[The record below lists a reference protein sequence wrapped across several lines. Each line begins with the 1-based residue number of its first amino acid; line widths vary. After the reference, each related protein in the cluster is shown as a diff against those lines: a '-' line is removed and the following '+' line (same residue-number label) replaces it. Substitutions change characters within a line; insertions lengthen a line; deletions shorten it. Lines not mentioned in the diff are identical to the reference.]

1 MRGDNNDKATKT
13 SEWTRQMSFGFH
25 QQSIP
30 CEAAKGIQSRRMV
43 VHASLK
49 MLGRPSE
56 HRLPLEGK
64 GEDGRG
70 RGETWHSDNTFPA
83 RCVRPAGLLL
93 LVVSSAAAAATA
105 TATQLSS
112 ARQHVPSHSTT
123 RHDGFIRNV
132 LPITKLHREPFNQL
146 MVPHALLN
154 RHQCSNNRQPRW
166 TS

>member
-1 MRGDNNDKATKT
+1 VRGDNNDKATKT

-43 VHASLK
+43 VYASLK

-83 RCVRPAGLLL
+83 RCVRPAGWPPA
-93 LVVSSAAAAATA
+93 VGSIISCCSSNSHRYTAFISSATRAPLTA
-105 TATQLSS
+105 QLDTTASYVTFCQSQNCT
-112 ARQHVPSHSTT
+112 ANRST
-123 RHDGFIRNV
+123 
-132 LPITKLHREPFNQL
+132 
-146 MVPHALLN
+146 
-154 RHQCSNNRQPRW
+154 S
-166 TS
+166 